1 MADCISNIAGMQNI
15 ALVSPVS
22 PSVQPLQA
30 LKLAIELDD
39 LHLCEK
45 AISEGA
51 CLESRL
57 PHCKDNTAL
66 SYCVQINRPKIAESL
81 VSRGVSSVSVAH
93 GFTLFHFAVQ
103 WNYIELLKVLLQKHS
118 SELLQNLSP
127 LHPMHIAILVSAKE
141 CVKLMLN
148 HNFRGSASFLD
159 SPSTLHKIASHTESL
174 PLCNAPT
181 TCAEHAINFL
191 ANVSTKESLD
201 PSWERNFV
209 GHFLGNIASC
219 TPSSAPLHLAALVGD
234 RDSAKILLAAGSRLD
249 TVNSLY
255 NTALHIAAE
264 NRDCAV
270 TEILLDSGA
279 SIFARNIH
287 QETPPMVAAAR
298 GHLRILQALSRK
310 GVDFKARNFW
320 DETILHLA
328 AKSGSIE
335 SLAHIVNIMQDFD
348 LETKCGQS
356 FSALELAFAC
366 SRNGMSF
373 LLNLKLSSHL
383 NASHQINILT
393 AAILNHNMTIQ
404 HLKMLLKRLPPELLT
419 PVLNNRAQYGGTP
432 LYTACVAIITNRET
446 GIINLLLNAG
456 ASIDKDGGPYGSP
469 LMAACT
475 MGRLFAVKLLISRGA
490 QTTFVRGH
498 QTTNVLHAARNF
510 PDIIHWLL
518 VGRFTEGSRLLTL
531 GSSV

>member
-1 MADCISNIAGMQNI
+1 MANCISNIACMQNI

-45 AISEGA
+45 AIAEGA
-51 CLESRL
+51 SSESRL

-66 SYCVQINRPKIAESL
+66 SYCVQMNRPRIAEFF
-81 VSRGVSSVSVAH
+81 VSKGVSSVSVAH

-103 WNYIELLKVLLQKHS
+103 WNYIELLKDLLQKHS
-118 SELLQNLSP
+118 SELLQNLLP

-148 HNFRGSASFLD
+148 HKFRGNASVLD
-159 SPSTLHKIASHTESL
+159 SPSTLNKTARYTESL

-181 TCAEHAINFL
+181 TYTEHAIIFL
-191 ANVSTKESLD
+191 ANVLTNEPLD
-201 PSWERNFV
+201 RQWEKHIV
-209 GHFLGNIASC
+209 GDHFLGDAASC
-219 TPSSAPLHLAALVGD
+219 APLHLAALVGD
-234 RDSAKILLAAGSRLD
+234 CDSVKVLLAAGSRLD
-249 TVNSLY
+249 AANSRY
-255 NTALHIAAE
+255 DTALHIAAK

-270 TEILLDSGA
+270 TEILLDCGA
-279 SIFARNIH
+279 SIFTQNICL
-287 QETPPMVAAAR
+287 ETPPMVAAAK
-298 GHLRILQALSRK
+298 GHLRNLQALSRQDI
-310 GVDFKARNFW
+310 DFEARNFG
-320 DETILHLA
+320 DERILHLA

-335 SLAHIVNIMQDFD
+335 SFAHILNIMQDFD
-348 LETKCGQS
+348 LETECGQG
-356 FSALELAFAC
+356 FSILGLAFAC
-366 SRNGMSF
+366 SKNGMSF
-373 LLNLKLSSHL
+373 LLNLKLSSRL

-393 AAILNHNMTIQ
+393 AAILNHSMTNQ
-404 HLKMLLKRLPPELLT
+404 HLKMLLKRLPFELLT
-419 PVLNNRAQYGGTP
+419 PVLNNRAEYGGTP
-432 LYTACVAIITNRET
+432 LYAACVAITPHREI
-446 GIINLLLNAG
+446 GIINLLLDAG

-475 MGRLFAVKLLISRGA
+475 MGRIFAVKLLISRGA
-490 QTTFVRGH
+490 QTTFIRGH

-518 VGRFTEGSRLLTL
+518 IGRFTEGPRLLTL
-531 GSSV
+531 GFGVK